1 MDSFID
7 TICIAVTA
15 VVFCLAVYFFLR
27 LNGQV
32 SGYMQEAIREKQT
45 YEQEY
50 KLIEV
55 YPE

>member
-7 TICIAVTA
+7 MICIAITA

-32 SGYMQEAIREKQT
+32 SGYMQETIMERQID
-45 YEQEY
+45 EQEY
-50 KLIEV
+50 KIDLS
-55 YPE
+55 